1 MSSQIFIMLL
11 NPGIGLLLAATFYLL
26 WSYQRSQRYIL
37 LAAAGYVLNAL
48 AFLIQDVLPTL
59 PFHIDRILSNAFFLG
74 SAWVLAA
81 AILQRFHVRPPHL
94 IFGLL
99 TGVALTA
106 VVWFLYVSPNM
117 TARIL
122 FASSAIG
129 GIALVLSASLW
140 PAPKKHLIDK
150 LLFWFGLLAAA
161 NFILRPLAILWLA
174 GSFGGEA
181 GFRSSLYWTTVQFGQ
196 ALISIMIALNL
207 MVAVAID
214 LLADLKHE
222 AFGDKLSGLLNRR
235 GFESR
240 ASAALADCH
249 RRGLP
254 ASFLIADLDHFKQVN
269 DTYGHAAGDR
279 VITLFG
285 ELFNVVR
292 SPDMIAGRIGGEEF
306 AVLLP
311 GIDLAA
317 GKLFADSLRAGLC
330 AAAAGRLP
338 QGLRPTVSIG
348 LCNASPGM
356 DLYAVLAEADGAL
369 YQAKKSGRDRVQ
381 VAVPGLHAASAAF
394 LLKA

>member
-26 WSYQRSQRYIL
+26 WSYQRGQRYIL
-37 LAAAGYVLNAL
+37 VAAVGYVCNAL
-48 AFLIQDVLPTL
+48 AFIVQDVLPTL
-59 PFHIDRILSNAFFLG
+59 PFHIDRLLSNGLFLA
-74 SAWVLAA
+74 SAWLLAA
-81 AILQRFHVRPPHL
+81 AILQRFRVRPPHL
-94 IFGLL
+94 AFGLFAAA
-99 TGVALTA
+99 GFASI
-106 VVWFLYVSPNM
+106 VWFLYFTPNL
-117 TARIL
+117 TGRVL
-122 FASSAIG
+122 FASSAVGAIFVT
-129 GIALVLSASLW
+129 LTASLW
-140 PAPKKHLIDK
+140 NTPKPHLVDK
-150 LLFWFGLLAAA
+150 LLFWFGFVAAA
-161 NFILRPLAILWLA
+161 NFILRPVVILWLA
-174 GSFGGEA
+174 GGFGGA
-181 GFRSSLYWTTVQFGQ
+181 ADFRSSLYWTTVQFSQ
-196 ALISIMIALNL
+196 ALVSITIALNL

-214 LLADLKHE
+214 LLADLKRE
-222 AFGDKLSGLLNRR
+222 AFGDKVSGLLNRR
-235 GFESR
+235 GFESK

-338 QGLRPTVSIG
+338 HGLRPTVSIG